1 MADEPTP
8 TTARRALGAQLRQ
21 LRQDRELTIEQ
32 VAERLGAAPST
43 VSRLETGDR
52 AVSVAYLDRLIRLFD
67 VDVEQAN
74 KMIEL
79 GHRARR
85 RREAAP
91 ALSVS
96 ETDYVKFVRSGFVE
110 LERDAFRVREF
121 NSGIVPGLLQAPL
134 YMRALMR
141 SAVEEDDSTF
151 AAALRTRTRRQERLN
166 DRRGIYSVIVDEA
179 VLARVVGGVEAMKEQ
194 MSAILRRIDESAVE
208 FRVIPFDAGIH
219 PGLNS
224 VFVALRMDEDAGVPD
239 TVFIEGLVGHQ
250 ALDRVEDVRRFEAV
264 WTQLAATASS
274 LEASRALVERY
285 SGTYQRAV
293 LKQEEDV
300 GKGPRVDGE

>member
-1 MADEPTP
+1 MADDPTP

-32 VAERLGAAPST
+32 VAEHLGAVPST

-52 AVSVAYLDRLIRLFD
+52 AVSVTYLDQLIRLFD
-67 VDVEQAN
+67 VDVERAD

-79 GHRARR
+79 GRRARR

-110 LERDAFRVREF
+110 LERDALRVREF

-141 SAVEEDDSTF
+141 SAVDDEDDGTF
-151 AAALRTRTRRQERLN
+151 VAALKTRTRRQKRLD
-166 DRRGIYSVIVDEA
+166 DRRGSYSVIVDEA
-179 VLARVVGGVEAMKEQ
+179 VLARVVGGAGAMEEQ
-194 MSAILRRIDESAVE
+194 MGAILRRIDESAVD

-224 VFVALRMDEDAGVPD
+224 VFVALRMAEDAGVPD

-250 ALDRVEDVRRFEAV
+250 ALDRVEDVRRFEGV
-264 WTQLAATASS
+264 WKQLAETAASVA
-274 LEASRALVERY
+274 ASRALVERY
-285 SGTYQRAV
+285 CESYRRAV
-293 LKQEEDV
+293 
-300 GKGPRVDGE
+300 P